1 MAGVHDEGD
10 IRGHHGHARA
20 RSPAAPGGERVKLAI
35 SGTYSSG
42 KTTTSIA
49 LSRLTGIPRTH
60 AKTMREILPVL
71 LPGRRLEDCSI
82 PELLQLGMVR
92 YAERAVHESHLPDGF
107 ISDGS
112 SLHEW
117 VYGKTRVAVG
127 LHPGTR
133 QDGDGFQSAA
143 ERTFFE
149 QVIDAM
155 GAVMRRHALQTYD
168 AFVHLPI
175 EFPLAADGH
184 RPVSEEFRVKSDH
197 LLLDTL
203 RQAGIAVHIVGGSL
217 PDRLEAIVRTFG
229 LATVMPV
236 GQAIDLA
243 RAEIDR
249 LDTSDEM
256 TRQHVTAAAVA
267 PKGRV

>member
-1 MAGVHDEGD
+1 M
-10 IRGHHGHARA
+10 
-20 RSPAAPGGERVKLAI
+20 KLAI

-49 LSRLTGIPRTH
+49 LSRLTGIPRTY
-60 AKTMREILPVL
+60 AKTMREILPAL
-71 LPGRRLEDCSI
+71 LPGRRLEDCGI

-117 VYGKTRVAVG
+117 VYGRTRVAVG

-133 QDGDGFQSAA
+133 QDGDGFRSET
-143 ERTFFE
+143 ERAFFA

-168 AFVHLPI
+168 AFAHLPI

-184 RPVSEEFRVKSDH
+184 RPVSEEFRAKSDR

-203 RQAGIAVHIVGGSL
+203 RQAGMPVYIIGGSL
-217 PDRLEAIVRTFG
+217 PDRLNALVRTFD
-229 LATVMPV
+229 LPTVMPV
-236 GQAIDLA
+236 ERAIGLA
-243 RAEIDR
+243 HAEMSR

-256 TRQHVTAAAVA
+256 TRQRTAAAPA
-267 PKGRV
+267 PEGRK